1 MIKRIRKKIMKNKS
15 FVLYLIIILFFVFSF
30 SAKNS
35 LAGEEKIIDPF
46 LLEKWDDFYKKNN
59 DKYDLG
65 IDFDG
70 DGFSNRLE
78 IRNGYSP
85 FNKEQVNIKES
96 DVDQDGLSDY
106 WEIVFKTNPFGKDS
120 DADGFS
126 DFTEIDNLYNPLD
139 SSPQSK
145 LNYEIE
151 INLEKQELYFLVENN
166 RWKTFSVSTGK
177 ASTPTKPG
185 VYRVVNKFEKAWSS
199 SYGLWMPYWL
209 GLDRGRIGIHEL
221 PVWPNGYRE
230 GEDHLGIP
238 VSHGC
243 IRLGLDGAKYVYE
256 RTETETKVNI
266 Y

>member
-1 MIKRIRKKIMKNKS
+1 MIKKIKTKKMKKKIS
-15 FVLYLIIILFFVFSF
+15 VYVLIIIFLSFLVFSVKTTY
-30 SAKNS
+30 A
-35 LAGEEKIIDPF
+35 EEKIIDPF
-46 LLEKWDDFYKKNN
+46 LLDKWDDFYKTYE
-59 DKYDLG
+59 DSFDLG
-65 IDFDG
+65 LDYDG

-85 FNKEQVNIKES
+85 FNKEKINIRES
-96 DVDQDGLSDY
+96 DIDKDGLSDY
-106 WEIVFKTNPFGKDS
+106 WEIVFKTNPFSKDS
-120 DADGFS
+120 DGDGFS
-126 DFTEIDNLYNPLD
+126 DFTEIDNLYNPLN
-139 SSPQSK
+139 SSSQSK

-166 RWKTFSVSTGK
+166 RWKIFSVSTGK
-177 ASTPTKPG
+177 ASTPTRPG

-199 SYGLWMPYWL
+199 AYGLWMPYWL

-230 GEDHLGIP
+230 GEDRLGIP